1 MLLQGGGV
9 MRELND
15 YQKLIIDRL
24 LTQEQNKILNA
35 LKDIGFPSTTNYE
48 SLVVDLSE
56 VIKIKELLNIPR
68 AKI

>member
-56 VIKIKELLNIPR
+56 VIQIKELLNIPR

>member
-1 MLLQGGGV
+1 MK
-9 MRELND
+9 ELND
-15 YQKLIIDRL
+15 YQKLMVDRL

>member
-1 MLLQGGGV
+1 MK
-9 MRELND
+9 ELNN
-15 YQKLIIDRL
+15 YQKLIVDRL

>member
-1 MLLQGGGV
+1 MFLQGGGV

>member
-1 MLLQGGGV
+1 MK
-9 MRELND
+9 ELND
-15 YQKLIIDRL
+15 YQKLIVDRL

>member
-1 MLLQGGGV
+1 MK
-9 MRELND
+9 ELND

>member
-1 MLLQGGGV
+1 

-15 YQKLIIDRL
+15 YQKLILDRL

>member
-1 MLLQGGGV
+1 MFLQGGGV

-15 YQKLIIDRL
+15 YQKLIIYRL

>member
-1 MLLQGGGV
+1 

-56 VIKIKELLNIPR
+56 VIQIKELLNIPR

>member
-1 MLLQGGGV
+1 

-15 YQKLIIDRL
+15 YQKLILDRL

-35 LKDIGFPSTTNYE
+35 LKDIGFPSATNYE

-56 VIKIKELLNIPR
+56 VIQIKEILNIPR

>member
-1 MLLQGGGV
+1 MFLQGGEI

-15 YQKLIIDRL
+15 YQKLILDRL

-56 VIKIKELLNIPR
+56 VIQIKELLNIPR

>member
-1 MLLQGGGV
+1 MFLQGGEV

>member
-1 MLLQGGGV
+1 MYSKGGEV
-9 MRELND
+9 MKELND
-15 YQKLIIDRL
+15 YQKLIVDRL
-24 LTQEQNKILNA
+24 LTQEQDKILNA

>member
-1 MLLQGGGV
+1 MFLQGGEV

-56 VIKIKELLNIPR
+56 VIQIKELLNIPR

>member
-1 MLLQGGGV
+1 

>member
-1 MLLQGGGV
+1 MK
-9 MRELND
+9 ELND
-15 YQKLIIDRL
+15 YQKLIVDRL
-24 LTQEQNKILNA
+24 LTQEQDKILNA